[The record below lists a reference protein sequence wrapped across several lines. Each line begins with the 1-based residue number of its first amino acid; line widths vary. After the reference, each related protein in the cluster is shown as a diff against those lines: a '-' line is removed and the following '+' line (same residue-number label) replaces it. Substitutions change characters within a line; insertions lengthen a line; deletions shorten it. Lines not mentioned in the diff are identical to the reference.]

1 VLTVQ
6 DYRLGLTARV
16 TARERS
22 TGRLLLDEP
31 VSGYTLIRVGS
42 DLASSE
48 RQALPL
54 LASDL
59 AKHVTARLTEGAW

>member
-1 VLTVQ
+1 VS

-16 TARERS
+16 TARDRS
-22 TGRLLLDEP
+22 TGKLILDRP
-31 VSGYTLIRVGS
+31 VTGYTLIRVGN

-54 LASDL
+54 LAADL
-59 AKHVTARLTEGAW
+59 AKNVTSLLVEGGW